1 MEFARRRM
9 VMPVHARVA
18 LALMLVAALGLS
30 PAHAADRAPP
40 APAATRD
47 APWSRGLLFRLDKPG
62 IPPSF
67 VFGTLHSGDPR
78 VTTLAKPVQDALG
91 AARTFAL
98 EIHLSEGDIVDFFA
112 AAQFDDGRR
121 LGDFFDDATIAE
133 IRVALG
139 PTAPPEATLAR
150 LKPWAIL
157 LKLAEQPAARADGGE
172 TLDRVL
178 LDVAERRKLAIVGLE
193 LPDEQIAAFDA
204 IPLPSQVAL
213 VRFVLAHRDGLVRDH
228 DAIVAAWQDRD
239 LARIAALNAA
249 PGRAHPEIAP
259 HIAELVRHLVD
270 DRSVQMAHRLF
281 LPLRGGR
288 VFVAVGA
295 LHLYGD
301 RSLLALLRAQGYRVR
316 RVHRGRRR
324 AMA

>member
-1 MEFARRRM
+1 M
-9 VMPVHARVA
+9 
-18 LALMLVAALGLS
+18 
-30 PAHAADRAPP
+30 
-40 APAATRD
+40 
-47 APWSRGLLFRLDKPG
+47 
-62 IPPSF
+62 
-67 VFGTLHSGDPR
+67 
-78 VTTLAKPVQDALG
+78 
-91 AARTFAL
+91 
-98 EIHLSEGDIVDFFA
+98 
-112 AAQFDDGRR
+112 
-121 LGDFFDDATIAE
+121 
-133 IRVALG
+133 
-139 PTAPPEATLAR
+139 
-150 LKPWAIL
+150 
-157 LKLAEQPAARADGGE
+157 
-172 TLDRVL
+172 
-178 LDVAERRKLAIVGLE
+178 
-193 LPDEQIAAFDA
+193 
-204 IPLPSQVAL
+204 

-259 HIAELVRHLVD
+259 HIAELVRHLVE

-324 AMA
+324 AMAAGTWSLSVKRSRDAILQNPWGTGSLGRWRKMTFSRRTCIRAPSTP